1 MGLLES
7 ATLVKAEPS
16 LLLFNLL
23 LKNKKQY
30 DYYTLIKSKRKD
42 QFH

>member
-1 MGLLES
+1 MNKTFLHSSSFFFGDLLSLLES

-23 LKNKKQY
+23 LKNKK
-30 DYYTLIKSKRKD
+30 
-42 QFH
+42 